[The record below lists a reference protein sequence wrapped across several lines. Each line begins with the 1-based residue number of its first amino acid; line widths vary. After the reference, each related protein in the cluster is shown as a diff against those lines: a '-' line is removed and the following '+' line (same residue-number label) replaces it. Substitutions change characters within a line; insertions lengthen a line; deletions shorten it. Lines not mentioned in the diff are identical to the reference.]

1 MLQTSRCVPDAPLLE
16 LAQRVYAHAHA
27 RSAAMLQMTH
37 PDCCAAC
44 AGVPCRQCGVGN
56 HDVVCLITHTGM
68 IDLTKGIIDPG
79 ENPLQTALREAQEEA
94 SITNLD
100 FKFGDTPLTH
110 DATTMYVAET
120 DQEPEVQRNPH
131 SGLFE
136 HRSAEMIPLKDLVD
150 DPRLLEY
157 LRPAV
162 EYAYELVYSKPPM

>member
-1 MLQTSRCVPDAPLLE
+1 MIE
-16 LAQRVYAHAHA
+16 LIDIYRE
-27 RSAAMLQMTH
+27 RRKQMNYL
-37 PDCCAAC
+37 PA
-44 AGVPCRQCGVGN
+44 AGVVILKEHEDGD

-136 HRSAEMIPLKDLVD
+136 HRSTEMIPLKDLVD